1 MKKTKSIKITFT
13 PRTKT
18 SIPYFEYTGENIEK
32 YEAIG
37 LMELA
42 IDHLKKRCLEDTR
55 KNFNP

>member
-1 MKKTKSIKITFT
+1 MKLKSIKITFT
-13 PRTKT
+13 PRTKN
-18 SIPYFEYTGENIEK
+18 SIPHFEYIGENIEK

-42 IDHLKKRCLEDTR
+42 IDHLKKRCLDETK